1 MKNFKV
7 GQKVK
12 IVGKYLPDAVTGFG
26 EGMKRHFGDE
36 VTIVSI
42 RNGYDGRPY
51 VKVRENCFSWD
62 IRFLKPVKNTNINYD
77 SMEKLMKF
85 NNKIYSALPLL
96 VLTKV
101 IENDKTVICF
111 FETEY
116 GEVKTISKCHEDDI
130 FSLDKGVE
138 ICIHKAIRKIVD
150 KKLKKF

>member
-7 GQKVK
+7 GQKVR
-12 IVGKYLPDAVTGFG
+12 IVRKDLHDISQWFVSVMMY
-26 EGMKRHFGDE
+26 HFGDV
-36 VTIVSI
+36 VTITEINTDS
-42 RNGYDGRPY
+42 RGRKFAR
-51 VKVRENCFSWD
+51 VEENTFLWD
-62 IRFLKPVKNTNINYD
+62 LRFFEPVKNTNINYD

-85 NNKIYSALPLL
+85 NNKIYSALALL

-138 ICIHKAIRKIVD
+138 ICIHKTIRKIVD